1 MTDTDRLARI
11 ERVSRFFPAHEQL
24 RQRYDSESRSFAVDT
39 TSRRAFQT
47 WRSNARRH
55 LRSISGIDALR
66 AAPPQ
71 ARVTE
76 SVPCD
81 GYVRQRVEI
90 HTEPLVVMTM
100 YVLIPDDLRRG
111 ERRPAVITPHG
122 HSSGGKLSVVGR
134 TDIPAI
140 ADSVHEYNY
149 AYGHRFAQRG
159 LVVFAPDARGWGER
173 REPVRQVESED
184 HFKRGSC
191 AELNL
196 VAISLS
202 LSLSGMYAFE
212 LMRLIDYIQSRP
224 DCDPDR
230 IGCAGLSGGGHQTLW
245 LAALDE
251 RVRAAVI
258 SGYFYGS
265 RESLLDKND
274 NCACNYVPGL
284 WLAVDMGDMGA
295 LIAPRPLLIETG
307 DRDPLNGASGLA
319 NVRSQVEIAR
329 AAYRFLGVDAKLV
342 HDIRR
347 GEHRWFGNLAEP
359 WLVDRLTEA

>member
-1 MTDTDRLARI
+1 MTNTDQLARI
-11 ERVSRFFPAHEQL
+11 ERVSRFFPVHEQL
-24 RQRYDSESRSFAVDT
+24 RRRYDSESRRLAVDT
-39 TSRRAFQT
+39 SSRQAFET
-47 WRSNARRH
+47 WRSKTRDH
-55 LRSISGIDALR
+55 LRGISGIDALC
-66 AAPPQ
+66 AAPPE

-90 HTEPLVVMTM
+90 QTEPSVVMTM
-100 YVLIPDDLRRG
+100 YVLVPEDLRRG
-111 ERRPAVITPHG
+111 QRRPVVITPHG
-122 HSSGGKLSVVGR
+122 HGSGGKLSVVGR

-140 ADSVHEYNY
+140 ADSVREYNY

-159 LVVFAPDARGWGER
+159 LIVFAPDSRGWGER

-196 VAISLS
+196 VAISLG

-251 RVRAAVI
+251 RVRAAVV

-284 WLAVDMGDMGA
+284 WQAVDMGDMGA
-295 LIAPRPLLIETG
+295 LVAPRPLLIETG

-329 AAYRFLGVDAKLV
+329 AAYGFLGADANLV
-342 HDIRR
+342 LDIRR
-347 GEHRWFGNLAEP
+347 GEHQWFGDLAEP
-359 WLVDRLTEA
+359 WLVDRLMEA